1 MKIIHIADTHLGVAA
16 FSRID
21 PETGMNLRET
31 QVYQNFLGSI
41 EEICKKRPDAL
52 LHAGDLFDSV
62 KPRTQGYVTAFEA
75 LERLFDAG
83 IPLIM
88 IAGNHSIPKTRYTR
102 APFSLFEYHPGTVH
116 MAYRFRYESIECGD
130 TIFHLIPNMLNP
142 DQYREAYNKV
152 ERSPSHNNVLVTHG
166 LANSITDKRLATVAE
181 HEIDATMTTADF
193 DYIALGHYHNQSQV
207 GPHAW
212 YSGSIEHLTYGEIH
226 EKKGGLIVD
235 TARRSVDPLPL
246 PKTPMFDLGSLI
258 AEDMSAGEIIEE
270 IERRI
275 EAFSSH
281 TPPMAQITLEGIR
294 KETARALSGR
304 EMARIREQVLDL
316 RIKTLSPGELVPER
330 RQSDSAFN
338 IQEEFIAFVK
348 GRGLPEK
355 TESFILGKG
364 SGILSSIVEEAD
376 TE

>member
-16 FSRID
+16 FSRVD

-31 QVYQNFLGSI
+31 QIYDNFLQSI

-62 KPRTQGYVTAFEA
+62 KPRTHAYVTAFEA
-75 LERLFDAG
+75 LELLSDAG

-102 APFSLFEYHPGTVH
+102 APFSLFEYHPGTIH
-116 MAYRFRYESIECGD
+116 MAYRFRYESVECGD

-142 DQYREAYNKV
+142 DQYREAYNEVK
-152 ERSPSHNNVLVTHG
+152 RSTAHNNVLVTHG
-166 LANSITDKRLATVAE
+166 LASSISEKRLATVAE

-193 DYIALGHYHNQSQV
+193 DYIALGHYHNQCQV
-207 GPHAW
+207 GPYAW

-226 EKKGGLIVD
+226 EKKGGLIVN
-235 TARRSVDPLPL
+235 TGRRTVDPLPL
-246 PKTPMFDLGSLI
+246 PKTPMIDLGSLQ
-258 AEDMSAGEIIEE
+258 AEELSAGEIIGE
-270 IERRI
+270 IEARI
-275 EAFSSH
+275 EAITSH

-316 RIKTLSPGELVPER
+316 RIKTLSPGEIVPER

-338 IQEEFIAFVK
+338 IQEEFRAFVK
-348 GRGLPEK
+348 GRGLSEK

-364 SGILSSIVEEAD
+364 LGILSSIVEEAD

>member
-16 FSRID
+16 FSRVD

-31 QVYQNFLGSI
+31 QVYQNFLASI
-41 EEICKKRPDAL
+41 EDICKKRPDAL

-62 KPRTQGYVTAFEA
+62 KPRTQAYVTAFEA
-75 LERLFDAG
+75 LELLFDAG

-102 APFSLFEYHPGTVH
+102 APFSLFEFHPGTVH
-116 MAYRFRYESIECGD
+116 MAYRFRYESVEAGD
-130 TIFHLIPNMLNP
+130 TVFHLIPNMLNP
-142 DQYREAYNKV
+142 DQYREAYNEV
-152 ERSPSHNNVLVTHG
+152 ERSSSHNNVLVTHG
-166 LANSITDKRLATVAE
+166 LASSITDKRLATVAE
-181 HEIDATMTTADF
+181 HEIDSTMTNADF

-226 EKKGGLIVD
+226 EKKGGLSVD
-235 TARRSVDPLPL
+235 TSRRTVEPISL
-246 PKTPMFDLGSLI
+246 PKTPMIDLGSLL
-258 AEDMSAGEIIEE
+258 AEDMAAGEIIGE
-270 IERRI
+270 IESRI
-275 EAFSSH
+275 EAISSH

-316 RIKTLSPGELVPER
+316 RIKTLSPGEIVLER

-355 TESFILGKG
+355 TESYILGKG
-364 SGILSSIVEEAD
+364 SGILNSIVEEAD